1 MANAATTILL
11 KYTKVHDKKYTRS
24 ACKNPIPHELWG
36 TGCMHEQ
43 SMAGCVST
51 ALNQPGNE
59 ATLRVIGHVHCMYL
73 HSVFSMQL
81 VCPRSP
87 QARCSTTTTSTIP
100 RRVAENVL
108 RKIFGWFILI
118 CVVSCIYIC
127 ADVHSIHVLTEVHL
141 VQAQQELWYLVHECV
156 YVCVYLSVGG
166 GKLTC

>member
-1 MANAATTILL
+1 MLQQQYYSNIRKCMIKNILE
-11 KYTKVHDKKYTRS
+11 VHVKIQYPTN
-24 ACKNPIPHELWG
+24 C
-36 TGCMHEQ
+36 GCMHEQ
-43 SMAGCVST
+43 SIAGCVST

-118 CVVSCIYIC
+118 CVVSCICIY
-127 ADVHSIHVLTEVHL
+127 
-141 VQAQQELWYLVHECV
+141 VQMCTVYMYLLRCTWCKRSKS
-156 YVCVYLSVGG
+156 YG
-166 GKLTC
+166 T